1 MTDDNHH
8 IQGAMSQTEAEAPTD
23 RAAAT
28 RAAIEAEAERL
39 FHTIGYQKT
48 TVADIARALG
58 MSPANV
64 YRFFPSKAAIN
75 EAICTRLLNG
85 MSDLAWSIARRQTP
99 AAGRLTELFVAI
111 ETQTKSLF
119 FNDRKMHDMV
129 AAAMQEHWPV
139 IASHIRA
146 VETAIRHIIMD
157 GQAAGDFARLDPER
171 AAKLVQST
179 TIGFSHPEVIAQC
192 AEEDFVVAAEAMA
205 GFCLRALRRGKA
217 DD

>member
-1 MTDDNHH
+1 M
-8 IQGAMSQTEAEAPTD
+8 QAAMSQPEIEAPTD

-28 RAAIEAEAERL
+28 RAAIEAEADRL
-39 FHTIGYQKT
+39 FRTIGYQKT

-58 MSPANV
+58 MSPANI

-75 EAICTRLLNG
+75 EAICTRLLND
-85 MSDLAWSIARRQTP
+85 MSELAWSIARRQSP
-99 AAGRLTELFVAI
+99 AAERLTELFIAI

-119 FNDRKMHDMV
+119 FNERKMHDMV

-139 IASHIRA
+139 IASYIRD

-171 AAKLVQST
+171 SARLVQAT
-179 TIGFSHPEVIAQC
+179 TIGFSHPEVMAQC
-192 AEEDFVVAAEAMA
+192 VDEDFGVAAEAMA
-205 GFCLRALRRGKA
+205 GFCLRALRRAK
-217 DD
+217 DDDD